1 MSLFTKDSL
10 TNEEYV
16 MKYSLIYLNQRKIAE
31 DKLDK
36 IKTNDENV

>member
-10 TNEEYV
+10 SLEEYIL
-16 MKYSLIYLNQRKIAE
+16 KYSLIYLGMRKMTD

-36 IKTNDENV
+36 LKTNEENV